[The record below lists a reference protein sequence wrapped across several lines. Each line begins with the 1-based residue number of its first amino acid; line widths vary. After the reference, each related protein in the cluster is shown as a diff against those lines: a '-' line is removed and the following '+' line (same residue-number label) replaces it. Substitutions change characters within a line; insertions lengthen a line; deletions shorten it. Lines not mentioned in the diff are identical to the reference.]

1 MADKKI
7 TELTAATNHA
17 STDLLL
23 VVRDAAGTPT
33 SRKAT
38 FASVFANV
46 ASPMNVTNLTNLK
59 ANTTVSSNKIII
71 NANTTLGSAVVTLN
85 GKLQTE
91 TSATIIGNN
100 GKLHANNTITGGTI
114 TVPMLQVTP
123 LANTAGR
130 LLINDRIQVAN
141 AEARYSLKASG
152 SHTGVTSIDV
162 VQIVDAKGLRL
173 PTKSANPASSNAA
186 GQSISAGTIF
196 YSNTYLYIATD
207 SNTIKRIALQNF

>member
-1 MADKKI
+1 VADKKI

-17 STDLLL
+17 SSDLLL
-23 VVRDAAGTPT
+23 IVKDAAGTPT

-38 FASVFANV
+38 FASIFANV
-46 ASPMNVTNLTNLK
+46 ASPMNVTNLTTLK
-59 ANTTVSSNKIII
+59 SNTTISSSRLTI

-100 GKLHANNTITGGTI
+100 GKLHANNTITGGTV

-130 LLINDRIQVAN
+130 LLINDRVQVAN
-141 AEARYSLKASG
+141 AEARYSLKSSG
-152 SHTGVTSIDV
+152 SHTGTTSIDV
-162 VQIVDAKGLRL
+162 VQIADAKGLRL
-173 PTKSANPASSNAA
+173 PTKSADPASSNAN
-186 GQSISAGTIF
+186 GLSISAGTIF
-196 YSNTYLYIATD
+196 YSNTYLYITTD
-207 SNTIKRIALQNF
+207 TNTIKRIALQNF

>member
-33 SRKAT
+33 SRSAT

-59 ANTTVSSNKIII
+59 ANTTVSSNKITI

-85 GKLQTE
+85 VK
-91 TSATIIGNN
+91 
-100 GKLHANNTITGGTI
+100 
-114 TVPMLQVTP
+114 MLQVTP

-130 LLINDRIQVAN
+130 LLIADRLQVAN
-141 AEARYSLKASG
+141 ANATFPLKASG
-152 SHTGVTSIDV
+152 THTGTTQIDV
-162 VQIVDAKGLRL
+162 VQIADAKGLRL

-207 SNTIKRIALQNF
+207 SNTFKRVALNAF

>member
-23 VVRDAAGTPT
+23 VVKDAAGTPT
-33 SRKAT
+33 SRSAT

-59 ANTTVSSNKIII
+59 ANTTVSSNKITI

-100 GKLHANNTITGGTI
+100 GKLHANNTITDGT
-114 TVPMLQVTP
+114 VNVKMLQVTP
-123 LANTAGR
+123 LANTEGR
-130 LLINDRIQVAN
+130 LLIADRLQVAN
-141 AEARYSLKASG
+141 ANATFPLKASG
-152 SHTGVTSIDV
+152 THTGTTTIDV
-162 VQIVDAKGLRL
+162 VQIADAKGLRL
-173 PTKSANPASSNAA
+173 PTKSANPGSSNAA

-207 SNTIKRIALQNF
+207 SNTIKRVALNAF

>member
-7 TELTAATNHA
+7 TELTAATNH
-17 STDLLL
+17 SSSDLLL

-33 SRKAT
+33 SRSAT

-46 ASPMNVTNLTNLK
+46 ASPMTVTNLTTLK

-71 NANTTLGSAVVTLN
+71 NANTTLGSAIVTLN

-91 TSATIIGNN
+91 GSATIIGNN
-100 GKLHANNTITGGTI
+100 GKLHANNTITDGT
-114 TVPMLQVTP
+114 VNVKMLQVTP

-141 AEARYSLKASG
+141 ATATFSLKASG
-152 SHTGVTSIDV
+152 THTGTTQIDV
-162 VQIVDAKGLRL
+162 VNIVDAKGLRL

-207 SNTIKRIALQNF
+207 ANSIKRIALQNF